1 MGWQIR
7 IFGASSYTVFFP
19 RHFMLCSNRW
29 KKSKGL
35 RSAVVV
41 LVVVVREEKIGE
53 RRNKGDKLVTG
64 SSSIE
69 EKRE

>member
-1 MGWQIR
+1 
-7 IFGASSYTVFFP
+7 V
-19 RHFMLCSNRW
+19 LCSNRW

-35 RSAVVV
+35 RSAVA

-53 RRNKGDKLVTG
+53 RTDKGDKLVTG